1 MRPKLETKLSEIDEL
16 LLEMA
21 TLAEE
26 QLNTAV
32 EALTKQDEKL
42 ANHVIALDQK
52 VDELELIIE
61 KKCLNTIALQ
71 NPLAGDLRRI
81 SAIMKMITDIERIG
95 DHSVNIAE
103 VVLSIGKD
111 PFFKP
116 LVDLPKM
123 ANIVQEM
130 IKSSLDAYTRGD
142 IALATLTAKRD
153 DEVDALYFSIY
164 KELLNIIH
172 EDKTHM
178 DQIIALLFIGRY
190 LERIADHITNLCE
203 RIVFSV
209 SGERVTF

>member
-32 EALTKQDEKL
+32 EALMKQDEKM

-52 VDELELIIE
+52 VDELEIIIE

-81 SAIMKMITDIERIG
+81 SSIMKMITDIERIG

-123 ANIVQEM
+123 AHIVQEM

-153 DEVDALYFSIY
+153 DEVDALYISIY
-164 KELLNIIH
+164 KELLNFIH

-203 RIVFSV
+203 RIVFSA

>member
-32 EALTKQDEKL
+32 EALMKQDEKM

-52 VDELELIIE
+52 VDELEIIIE

-81 SAIMKMITDIERIG
+81 SSIMKMITDIERIG

-103 VVLSIGKD
+103 VVLNIGKD
-111 PFFKP
+111 PYFKP

-123 ANIVQEM
+123 AHIVQEM

-142 IALATLTAKRD
+142 VALATLTAKRD
-153 DEVDALYFSIY
+153 DEVDALYISIY
-164 KELLNIIH
+164 KELLNFIH

>member
-1 MRPKLETKLSEIDEL
+1 MRPKLETKLAEIDEL

-26 QLNTAV
+26 QLHLAID
-32 EALTKQDEKL
+32 ALTTQNEVL
-42 ANHVIALDQK
+42 AKRVIEMDLK
-52 VDELELIIE
+52 VDELETVIE
-61 KKCLNTIALQ
+61 RKCLNTIALQ
-71 NPLAGDLRRI
+71 NPLAGDLRRL
-81 SAIMKMITDIERIG
+81 SSVLKMITDIERIG
-95 DHSVNIAE
+95 DHCVNIAE
-103 VVLSIGKD
+103 VVVTVGKD

-123 ANIVQEM
+123 ASIVQDM
-130 IKSSLDAYTRGD
+130 IKASLDAYTRND
-142 IALATLTAKRD
+142 VALATLTAQRD
-153 DEVDALYFSIY
+153 DEVDQLYIKIY

-203 RIVFSV
+203 RVVFAAN
-209 SGERVTF
+209 GKKVTF

>member
-1 MRPKLETKLSEIDEL
+1 MRPKLETKLSEIDAL

-32 EALTKQDEKL
+32 EALMKQDEKL
-42 ANHVIALDQK
+42 ANHVIALDKK
-52 VDELELIIE
+52 VDELETIIE

-111 PFFKP
+111 PYFKP

-123 ANIVQEM
+123 AHIVQEM

-142 IALATLTAKRD
+142 VALATLTAKRD
-153 DEVDALYFSIY
+153 DEVDALYIKIY
-164 KELLNIIH
+164 KELLNFIH

>member
-26 QLNTAV
+26 QLNTAI
-32 EALTKQDEKL
+32 EALTKQDDKL
-42 ANHVIALDQK
+42 AKHVIDLDVK
-52 VDELELIIE
+52 VDELETIIE

-103 VVLSIGKD
+103 VVLTIGKD

-123 ANIVQEM
+123 AYIVQEM
-130 IKSSLDAYTRGD
+130 IKCSLDAYTRGD
-142 IALATLTAKRD
+142 AALATLTAKRD
-153 DEVDALYFSIY
+153 DEVDALYIKIY
-164 KELLNIIH
+164 KELLNIVH

-209 SGERVTF
+209 SGDRVTF

>member
-1 MRPKLETKLSEIDEL
+1 MRPKLETKLSEIDAL

-26 QLNTAV
+26 QLNTAI
-32 EALTKQDEKL
+32 ESLMKQDEKL

-52 VDELELIIE
+52 VDELETIIE

-111 PFFKP
+111 PYFKP

-123 ANIVQEM
+123 AHIVQEM

-142 IALATLTAKRD
+142 VALATLTAKRD
-153 DEVDALYFSIY
+153 DEVDALYIKIY
-164 KELLNIIH
+164 KELLNYIH